1 MIAMADTTQQTETNA
16 NPAASGSGD
25 ASAGGGIATVPNDFL
40 VLSLEDL
47 LPDPRGEVVVFDDV
61 GEGVAIVTDHQVA
74 DHGVSPAHITAAG
87 VDVDG
92 FAFFTFDT
100 GLTVY
105 YPNSLK
111 LIVAPDSG

>member
-1 MIAMADTTQQTETNA
+1 MADTTQQTEVNA
-16 NPAASGSGD
+16 NARGAASSGD
-25 ASAGGGIATVPNDFL
+25 GASEGGLAPLPADFL

-47 LPDPRGEVVVFDDV
+47 LPDPRGEVVVFDDI
-61 GEGVAIVTDHQVA
+61 GEGLAIVTDHQVA

-92 FAFFTFDT
+92 FSFCTFDT

-111 LIVAPDSG
+111 LIVAPDIG